1 MVSKHLRLGIGV
13 SRWLREGWWLLPILL
28 SGLYVVSERTFYWT
42 DFVVYQHRVTELV
55 LAFQASFGLG
65 VERIINSLNG
75 DYNLLYVIPLLPIS
89 LVLGTSRL
97 VYILSLIVLYGL
109 PFVAVTAY
117 LLRYLEPTVQPKT
130 SFYRGVMLGGLIPMT
145 WIPSLRGFPD
155 TVGMLCV
162 VAASC
167 LYLGRKGWWRF
178 PGIGGLLA
186 VAVLFRRHF
195 AYGGLAVGG
204 AIALVELWLLLRS
217 PPGTSAADL
226 KQRLWHYGRNM
237 AAMALSG
244 LALLLLVA
252 PGFTYRA
259 LTANHHAVYA
269 SFSFPIPESIDYF
282 ASAYG
287 YLIWG
292 LLIWGVWRRWRY
304 QPLEARAGAFLLL
317 WGGLAIAFQ
326 VFLLRYDSV
335 HYTLH
340 LTPLV
345 IVGMSLLWRSL
356 SRLPRQLLLG
366 VLLLNLILA
375 LTPLGSQNLPGRH
388 LFASTHPPLVRQDYQ
403 ELLRLVATLHE
414 LTPHDEP
421 VHLIAASSSL
431 NRGLLRNAH
440 WYNYAPESI
449 PLSCQIPCGLEIL
462 GLPTADSNSIY
473 PLEPLLAAEYI
484 VLADPLQ
491 YHLPRQQQQVIAV
504 PYQVFQESWAITK
517 DFERLPDRFT
527 LENEIRVSLYRRRR
541 PTDWQTAVNTL
552 IEMQS
557 RFRDRPGLQ
566 SDWLNLNPR
575 ISLQGQYQG
584 SNPANFAIESL
595 SEPLHLLY
603 IGDFANPQ
611 SVQLQVSPH
620 PNSFPLV
627 AHLLNSQGESIATSN
642 LISESVTLTSEEPA
656 AYLLLTL
663 TPPSSM
669 SVQLERLAV
678 H

>member
-1 MVSKHLRLGIGV
+1 ML
-13 SRWLREGWWLLPILL
+13 SRGLREGWWLLPILL

-55 LAFQASFGLG
+55 LAFQDSFETG
-65 VERIINSLNG
+65 VGRIIDSLNG
-75 DYNLLYVIPLLPIS
+75 DYNLLYVIPLLPIA

-97 VYILSLIVLYGL
+97 VYILSLMILYVL
-109 PFVAVTAY
+109 PFIGLTAY
-117 LLRYLEPTVQPKT
+117 LLRYLEPTVHPKI
-130 SFYRGVMLGGLIPMT
+130 SFYRGVMIGCLIPMT

-162 VAASC
+162 VAASG
-167 LYLGRKGWWRF
+167 LYLARDGGWRF
-178 PGIGGLLA
+178 SGIGGLLA
-186 VAVLFRRHF
+186 LAVLFRRHF

-204 AIALVELWLLLRS
+204 AIALVELWLILRS
-217 PPGTSAADL
+217 PSPRDW
-226 KQRLWHYGRNM
+226 KRQVWQYGRNVGLM
-237 AAMALSG
+237 GLSG

-252 PGFTYRA
+252 PDFTYRA
-259 LTANHHAVYA
+259 LTANHRAVYA
-269 SFSFPIPESIDYF
+269 SFSVPIPESIDYF

-304 QPLEARAGAFLLL
+304 QPLPSRAAGFLLL

-345 IVGMSLLWRSL
+345 IVGISLLWRSL

-366 VLLLNLILA
+366 VLCLNLLLA
-375 LTPLGSQNLPGRH
+375 LTPLGTQNLPGRE
-388 LFASTHPPLVRQDYQ
+388 LFATAHPPLVRPDYP
-403 ELLRLVATLHE
+403 ELLRLVDTLHE
-414 LTPHDEP
+414 LTPNDEP

-431 NRGLLRNAH
+431 NRGLIRNAH

-449 PLSCQIPCGLEIL
+449 PLSCHIPCGIEIL

-484 VLADPLQ
+484 VLAEPLQ

-504 PYQVFQESWAITK
+504 PYEVFQESWAITE
-517 DFERLPDRFT
+517 DFEQRPETFS
-527 LENEIRVSLYRRRR
+527 LENDVTVLLYQRRR
-541 PTDWQTAVNTL
+541 PTDWQTAVKTL
-552 IEMQS
+552 TQMKS

-566 SDWLNLNPR
+566 SDWVNLTPR
-575 ISLQGQYQG
+575 IPLQGQYQG
-584 SNPANFAIESL
+584 SNPANFAIERL

-603 IGDFANPQ
+603 IGEFANPQ
-611 SVQLQVSPH
+611 SIRLQVSPY
-620 PNSFPLV
+620 PDSLSLV
-627 AHLLNSQGESIATSN
+627 AHLLNSQAEIIATSEVA
-642 LISESVTLTSEEPA
+642 SESITLTSEEPA

-663 TPPSSM
+663 TSPTPT
-669 SVQLERLAV
+669 SVQLEQLTVKSPLPRKTP
-678 H
+678 

>member
-1 MVSKHLRLGIGV
+1 M
-13 SRWLREGWWLLPILL
+13 

-55 LAFQASFGLG
+55 LAFQDSFETG
-65 VERIINSLNG
+65 VGRIIDSLNG
-75 DYNLLYVIPLLPIS
+75 DYNLLYVIPLLPIA

-97 VYILSLIVLYGL
+97 VYILSLMILYVL
-109 PFVAVTAY
+109 PFIGLTAY
-117 LLRYLEPTVQPKT
+117 LLRYLEPTVHPKI
-130 SFYRGVMLGGLIPMT
+130 SFYRGVMIGCLIPMT

-162 VAASC
+162 VAASG
-167 LYLGRKGWWRF
+167 LYLARDGGWRF
-178 PGIGGLLA
+178 SGIGGLLA
-186 VAVLFRRHF
+186 LAVLFRRHF

-204 AIALVELWLLLRS
+204 AIALVELWLILRS
-217 PPGTSAADL
+217 PSPRDW
-226 KQRLWHYGRNM
+226 KRQVWQYGRNVGLM
-237 AAMALSG
+237 GLSG

-252 PGFTYRA
+252 PDFTYRA
-259 LTANHHAVYA
+259 LTANHRAVYA
-269 SFSFPIPESIDYF
+269 SFSVPIPESIDYF

-304 QPLEARAGAFLLL
+304 QPLPSRAAGFLLL

-345 IVGMSLLWRSL
+345 IVGISLLWRSL

-366 VLLLNLILA
+366 VLCLNLLLA
-375 LTPLGSQNLPGRH
+375 LTPLGTQNLPGRE
-388 LFASTHPPLVRQDYQ
+388 LFATAHPPLVRPDYP
-403 ELLRLVATLHE
+403 ELLRLVDTLHE
-414 LTPHDEP
+414 LTPNDEP

-431 NRGLLRNAH
+431 NRGLIRNAH

-449 PLSCQIPCGLEIL
+449 PLSCHIPCGIEIL

-484 VLADPLQ
+484 VLAEPLQ

-504 PYQVFQESWAITK
+504 PYEVFQESWAITE
-517 DFERLPDRFT
+517 DFEQRPETFS
-527 LENEIRVSLYRRRR
+527 LENDVTVLLYQRRR
-541 PTDWQTAVNTL
+541 PTDWQTAVKTL
-552 IEMQS
+552 TQMKS

-566 SDWLNLNPR
+566 SDWVNLTPR
-575 ISLQGQYQG
+575 IPLQGQYQG
-584 SNPANFAIESL
+584 SNPANFAIERL

-603 IGDFANPQ
+603 IGEFANPQ
-611 SVQLQVSPH
+611 SIRLQVSPY
-620 PNSFPLV
+620 PDSLSLV
-627 AHLLNSQGESIATSN
+627 AHLLNSQAEIIATSEVA
-642 LISESVTLTSEEPA
+642 SESITLTSEEPA

-663 TPPSSM
+663 TSPTPT
-669 SVQLERLAV
+669 SVQLEQLTVKSPLPRETP
-678 H
+678 

>member
-1 MVSKHLRLGIGV
+1 M
-13 SRWLREGWWLLPILL
+13 

-55 LAFQASFGLG
+55 LAFQDSFETG
-65 VERIINSLNG
+65 VGRIIDSLNG

-89 LVLGTSRL
+89 WVLGTSRL
-97 VYILSLIVLYGL
+97 VYILSLIILYGV
-109 PFVAVTAY
+109 PFIAATAY
-117 LLRYLEPTVQPKT
+117 LLRYLEPTVPPKI
-130 SFYRGVMLGGLIPMT
+130 SFYRGVMIGCLIPMT

-162 VAASC
+162 VAASG
-167 LYLGRKGWWRF
+167 LYLARQGGWRF
-178 PGIGGLLA
+178 SGIGGLLA
-186 VAVLFRRHF
+186 LAVLFRRHF

-204 AIALVELWLLLRS
+204 AIALVELWLILRS
-217 PPGTSAADL
+217 PSPRNL
-226 KQRLWHYGRNM
+226 KKQVWQYSRNLGLM
-237 AAMALSG
+237 GLSG

-252 PGFTYRA
+252 PDFTYRA
-259 LTANHHAVYA
+259 LTANHRAVYA
-269 SFSFPIPESIDYF
+269 SFSVPIPESIDYF

-292 LLIWGVWRRWRY
+292 LLIWGLWRRWRY
-304 QPLEARAGAFLLL
+304 QPLPSRAAGFLLL

-345 IVGMSLLWRSL
+345 IVGISLLWRSL

-375 LTPLGSQNLPGRH
+375 LTPLGSQNLPGRQ
-388 LFASTHPPLVRQDYQ
+388 LFASTHPPLVRQDYP
-403 ELLRLVATLHE
+403 ELLRLVDTLHE
-414 LTPHDEP
+414 LTPNDEP

-431 NRGLLRNAH
+431 NRGLIRNAH
-440 WYNYAPESI
+440 WHQYAPESI
-449 PLSCQIPCGLEIL
+449 PLSCHIPCGIEIL
-462 GLPTADSNSIY
+462 ELPTADSNSIY

-484 VLADPLQ
+484 VLAEPLQ

-504 PYQVFQESWAITK
+504 PYEVFQESWAITE
-517 DFERLPDRFT
+517 DFEQRPETFS
-527 LENEIRVSLYRRRR
+527 LENDVTVLLYQRRR

-552 IEMQS
+552 IEMKS

-566 SDWLNLNPR
+566 SDWVNLTPR
-575 ISLQGQYQG
+575 IPLQGQYQG
-584 SNPANFAIESL
+584 SNPANFAIERL

-603 IGDFANPQ
+603 IGEFPNPQ
-611 SVQLQVSPH
+611 SIRLQVSPH
-620 PNSFPLV
+620 PDSLSLV
-627 AHLLNSQGESIATSN
+627 AHLLNSQAEIIATSEVA
-642 LISESVTLTSEEPA
+642 SESITLTSEEPA

-663 TPPSSM
+663 TSPTPT
-669 SVQLERLAV
+669 SVQLEQLSV
-678 H
+678 Q

>member
-1 MVSKHLRLGIGV
+1 MVSKHVRLGIGV
-13 SRWLREGWWLLPILL
+13 SRWLREVWWLVPILL

-55 LAFQASFGLG
+55 LAFQGSFELG
-65 VERIINSLNG
+65 VERILNSLNG
-75 DYNLLYVIPLLPIS
+75 DYNLLYGIPLLPIA
-89 LVLGTSRL
+89 LVFGTSRL

-109 PFVAVTAY
+109 PFLALTAY
-117 LLRYLEPTVQPKT
+117 VLRYLEPTVQRKT
-130 SFYRGVMLGGLIPMT
+130 SFYRGLMLGGLMPMT

-162 VAASC
+162 VAASG
-167 LYLGRKGWWRF
+167 LYLGREGWWRF
-178 PGIGGLLA
+178 PGIGGLLGL
-186 VAVLFRRHF
+186 AVLFRRHF

-217 PPGTSAADL
+217 HPWTSTAKL
-226 KQRLWHYGRNM
+226 KRQLWHYSCTM

-244 LALLLLVA
+244 LAVLLLVA

-259 LTANHHAVYA
+259 LTANHRAVYA
-269 SFSFPIPESIDYF
+269 SFSVPIPESIDYF

-292 LLIWGVWRRWRY
+292 FVIWGIWRCWRY
-304 QPLEARAGAFLLL
+304 QPLERRAGAFLLL

-340 LTPLV
+340 LTPVV

-356 SRLPRQLLLG
+356 SRHSRPWLLG
-366 VLLLNLILA
+366 LLCLNLILA
-375 LTPLGSQNLPGRH
+375 LTPLGTQTFPGRH
-388 LFASTHPPLVRQDYQ
+388 LFASAHPPLVRGDTQ
-403 ELLRLVATLHE
+403 ELLRLVETLHE
-414 LTPHDEP
+414 LTPNDEP

-431 NRGLLRNAH
+431 NRGLIRNAH
-440 WYNYAPESI
+440 WQKYAPESI
-449 PLSCQIPCGLEIL
+449 PLSCHIPCGLDII

-484 VLADPLQ
+484 VLAEPLQ
-491 YHLPRQQQQVIAV
+491 YHLPRPQQQVIAV
-504 PYQVFQESWAITK
+504 PYEIFEESWAITE
-517 DFERLPDRFT
+517 DFERLPDTFR
-527 LENEIRVSLYRRRR
+527 LENDVRVFLYRRRR

-566 SDWLNLNPR
+566 SDWLNLSPR
-575 ISLQGQYQG
+575 IPLQGQYQG
-584 SNPANFAIESL
+584 SNPANFTLESL

-603 IGDFANPQ
+603 IGEFPNPQ
-611 SVQLQVSPH
+611 SVRLGVSPH
-620 PNSFPLV
+620 PNPLSLA
-627 AHLLNSQGESIATSN
+627 AHLLNAQGESIATAEV
-642 LISESVTLTSEEPA
+642 ISESITLTSEEPA

-663 TPPSSM
+663 TPATPM
-669 SVQLERLAV
+669 SVQLRQLTV
-678 H
+678 R